1 MNEKVIQNRLTIIE
15 GLPGKWKS
23 FFASFQWSFYEY
35 IFSNIDLFRNWK
47 IISNPIRKMTDI
59 EKIPYTDTKWL
70 IIIDEAWVNVSSRKF
85 FSEENAIFGKLWMLW
100 RKLNKDIIFIAQIS
114 RTVDVNIRE
123 LAVYKYEMNSWYIDS
138 NRLMFEFTVKD
149 RFDNV
154 LWTKEI
160 DLTSWAEENW
170 FSYNTLEN
178 SVIVDPV

>member
-1 MNEKVIQNRLTIIE
+1 
-15 GLPGKWKS
+15 
-23 FFASFQWSFYEY
+23 
-35 IFSNIDLFRNWK
+35 
-47 IISNPIRKMTDI
+47 
-59 EKIPYTDTKWL
+59 
-70 IIIDEAWVNVSSRKF
+70 
-85 FSEENAIFGKLWMLW
+85 
-100 RKLNKDIIFIAQIS
+100 
-114 RTVDVNIRE
+114 
-123 LAVYKYEMNSWYIDS
+123 MNSWYIDS